1 MIKKLYI
8 ETHGC
13 QMNVADSN
21 TIADSLKQSFQIE
34 ETQTMIDADIL
45 VMNTCSVREKPQEKV
60 FSELGRWKKVKEKKP
75 GAIIAVGGCVASQE
89 GEAIIKRAPYVD
101 IVFGPQTLHRLP
113 KLISSH
119 CGSNQPIVDVSFP
132 EHEKFDQAPARQS
145 RSPAAFVSIM
155 EGCSKYCSFCIVPY
169 TRGEEFSKDFKLVLK
184 ECVDLAKKGV
194 REINFLGQNVND
206 YQSYYKGQSIRLADL
221 IQYCSNIDGIER
233 IRYTTSHPQAFS
245 QDLIDAYRTIP
256 ELTSYLHL
264 PVQSGS
270 DRILTAM
277 KRGYPVALFEEQI
290 AKLREIRPNI
300 CISTDLIIGFPGET
314 EEDFQQTVDLIKRIK
329 FDHSFS
335 FIYSK
340 RPGTPAADIPD
351 HVTMEEKKQRLSIVQ
366 SLIQAQADE
375 ISQAMI
381 GTVEYVLFEN
391 KSKKSADEI
400 CGRTE
405 NCRYVNVAGDPSLIG
420 QILPVRITSANRHF
434 LKGDLV
440 EHKNL
445 EPSTAH

>member
-21 TIADSLKQSFQIE
+21 TISDSLLQSFDIE
-34 ETQTMIDADIL
+34 ETSNINEADIL

-60 FSELGRWKKVKEKKP
+60 FSELGRWKKIKEKNP

-89 GEAIIKRAPYVD
+89 GEAIIARAPFVD

-113 KLISSH
+113 KLISSY

-132 EHEKFDQAPARQS
+132 EHEKFDQAPDRQS

-184 ECVDLAKKGV
+184 ECVTLAKKGV

-206 YQSYYKGQSIRLADL
+206 YEGSYNGKTIRLADL
-221 IQYCSNIDGIER
+221 IQYCASIEGIKR
-233 IRYTTSHPQAFS
+233 IRYTTSHPQAFT
-245 QDLIDAYRTIP
+245 QDLIDAYQNIP

-270 DRILTAM
+270 DRILSAM
-277 KRGYPVALFEEQI
+277 KRGYQVAQFEEQV
-290 AKLREIRPNI
+290 AKLRAIRPNI
-300 CISTDLIIGFPGET
+300 CVSTDLIIGFPGET
-314 EEDFQQTVDLIKRIK
+314 EEDFQQTIELIKRVK

-351 HVTMEEKKQRLSIVQ
+351 PVTLEEKKARLSQVQ
-366 SLIQAQADE
+366 SLIQTQADE

-381 GTVEYVLFEN
+381 GTVQYVLFEN
-391 KSKKSADEI
+391 KSKKSQGDI

-405 NCRYVNVAGDPSLIG
+405 NCRYVNVPGDPSLIG
-420 QILPVRITSANRHF
+420 QILPVQISSANRHF
-434 LKGDLV
+434 LRGTLI
-440 EHKNL
+440 E
-445 EPSTAH
+445 

>member
-1 MIKKLYI
+1 MIRKLYI

-21 TIADSLKQSFQIE
+21 TIADSLKQTLEVE
-34 ETQTMIDADIL
+34 ETPNINDADIL

-60 FSELGRWKKVKEKKP
+60 FSELGRWRKIKDKKP
-75 GAIIAVGGCVASQE
+75 GVIIAVGGCVASQE
-89 GEAIIKRAPYVD
+89 GKAIVDRAPYVD

-119 CGSNQPIVDVSFP
+119 CGSNQPVVDVSFP
-132 EHEKFDQAPARQS
+132 EHEKFDQAPSRQS

-184 ECVDLAKKGV
+184 ECIDLAKKGV

-206 YQSYYKGQSIRLADL
+206 YQGSYNGSTIRLSDL
-221 IQYCSNIDGIER
+221 IQYCASIDGIER

-245 QDLIDAYRTIP
+245 QDLIEAYENIP

-270 DRILTAM
+270 NRILTAM
-277 KRGYPVALFEEQI
+277 KRGYKVELFEEQI
-290 AKLREIRPNI
+290 AKLRSIRPGI

-314 EEDFQQTVDLIKRIK
+314 EEDFQETVDLIKRVK

-340 RPGTPAADIPD
+340 RPGTPAAEIPD
-351 HVTMEEKKQRLSIVQ
+351 HVTLAEKKERLSIVQ
-366 SLIQAQADE
+366 TLIQSQADE
-375 ISQAMI
+375 ISQSMI
-381 GTVEYVLFEN
+381 GTVQHVLFEN
-391 KSKKSADEI
+391 ISKKSSEEI
-400 CGRTE
+400 TGRTE
-405 NCRYVNVAGDPSLIG
+405 NCRYVNVAGDSRLIG
-420 QILPVRITSANRHF
+420 KIVPVKIASANRHF
-434 LKGDLV
+434 LKGTIV
-440 EHKNL
+440 
-445 EPSTAH
+445 